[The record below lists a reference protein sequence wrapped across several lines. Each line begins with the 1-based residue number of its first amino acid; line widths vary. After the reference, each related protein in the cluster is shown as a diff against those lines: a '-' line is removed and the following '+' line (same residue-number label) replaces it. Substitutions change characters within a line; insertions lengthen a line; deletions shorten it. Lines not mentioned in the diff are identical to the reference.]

1 MSADLQALYRDRV
14 LEHSRQPCNFCRLED
29 ADHVVSGSNPLCGDS
44 LQVYIALD
52 GDRVR
57 AVSFE
62 GHGCAI
68 SVASASMMTQMLE
81 GAARADAIETIEHVR
96 DMLLASEGDA
106 LDADLADMSVAAL
119 AAVRR
124 YPTRVKCATLAWQA
138 VHGALTEDA
147 QTVTT
152 E

>member
-1 MSADLQALYRDRV
+1 MSDDLLALYRDKV
-14 LEHSRQPCNFCRLED
+14 LAHSRDPCNFCRLDD

-52 GDRVR
+52 GDHVR
-57 AVSFE
+57 ALSFE

-81 GAARADAIETIEHVR
+81 GCSCCDAVETIERVNE
-96 DMLLASEGDA
+96 MLTSGDGEA
-106 LDADLADMSVAAL
+106 LDAELAEQPVAAL

-124 YPTRVKCATLAWQA
+124 YPTRIKCATLAWQA
-138 VHGALTEDA
+138 VRGALTENAD
-147 QTVTT
+147 TVTT

>member
-1 MSADLQALYRDRV
+1 MSADLEALYRDQV
-14 LEHSRQPCNFCRLED
+14 LAHSREPCNFCRLED

-52 GDRVR
+52 GERV
-57 AVSFE
+57 AGLSFE

-68 SVASASMMTQMLE
+68 SVASASMLTQMLE
-81 GAARADAIETIEHVR
+81 GCSCCDAVKTIARVH
-96 DMLLASEGDA
+96 DMLTSSDGEA
-106 LDADLADMSVAAL
+106 LDAELAEQPVAAL

-147 QTVTT
+147 ETVTT

>member
-1 MSADLQALYRDRV
+1 MSADLESLYRDQV
-14 LEHSRQPCNFCRLED
+14 LAHSREPCNFCRLED
-29 ADHVVSGSNPLCGDS
+29 ADHVVAGSNPLCGDS

-52 GDRVR
+52 GDAVR
-57 AVSFE
+57 ALSFE

-68 SVASASMMTQMLE
+68 TVASASMMTQMLE
-81 GAARADAIETIEHVR
+81 GTTCCDAVRTIERVHG
-96 DMLLASEGDA
+96 MLTGGDGEP
-106 LDADLADMSVAAL
+106 LDAELAEAPVAAL

-147 QTVTT
+147 DTVTT

>member
-1 MSADLQALYRDRV
+1 MSAELQALYRDRV
-14 LEHSRQPCNFCRLED
+14 LAHSREPCNFCRIED

-57 AVSFE
+57 ALSFE

-81 GAARADAIETIEHVR
+81 GTTCADAIETIGRVH
-96 DMLLASEGDA
+96 DMLTSGDGEA
-106 LDADLADMSVAAL
+106 LDATLAELPVAAL

-138 VHGALTEDA
+138 VHGALTENA
-147 QTVTT
+147 GTVTT

>member
-1 MSADLQALYRDRV
+1 MSADLQALYRDQV
-14 LEHSRQPCNFCRLED
+14 LAHSREPCNFCRLED

-52 GDRVR
+52 GDRVQSL
-57 AVSFE
+57 SFE

-81 GAARADAIETIEHVR
+81 GTRCCDAVKTIERVR
-96 DMLLASEGDA
+96 DMLTGSDGAP
-106 LDADLADMSVAAL
+106 LDAELAEAPVAAL

-147 QTVTT
+147 KTVTT